1 MCVFDNAPGCCFT
14 ILSSVKYR
22 EMRSGSGLGPELGK
36 VRSPACFQCPS
47 ASASH
52 HALCGPGE
60 NVCASGEELPPEV
73 LLQSQAPDFSPGY
86 IPTHPQVMRGGGSSD
101 GIQTSISQKKPTGLP
116 LHSGINKMH
125 ISERKNDQR

>member
-1 MCVFDNAPGCCFT
+1 M
-14 ILSSVKYR
+14 
-22 EMRSGSGLGPELGK
+22 
-36 VRSPACFQCPS
+36 
-47 ASASH
+47 
-52 HALCGPGE
+52 
-60 NVCASGEELPPEV
+60 CASGEELPPEV

-86 IPTHPQVMRGGGSSD
+86 IPTHPQVMRGGGGSSD